1 MVGDHDDPMLLDEL
15 ATHCHVVEI
24 LDMLSESGCNTALLQ
39 RFVPAQGVDLASA
52 LRLIAAH
59 GLLATDDHGSWDE
72 PLTIPGPLRLT
83 DRGEAVA
90 RALSNTAASRTPH
103 NGGRPAEHRSVL
115 GRAAGRVRSLR
126 RIRAGGLA
134 ATSRA

>member
-1 MVGDHDDPMLLDEL
+1 MAGDHDDSVLLDEL

-24 LDMLSESGCNTALLQ
+24 LDLLSESGCNTALLM
-39 RFVPAQGVDLASA
+39 RFVPAQGPDLESA

-90 RALSNTAASRTPH
+90 QALSNVEAGSTPH
-103 NGGRPAEHRSVL
+103 GGDRHTAHRSVL
-115 GRAAGRVRSLR
+115 ERAAGRVLSLR
-126 RIRAGGLA
+126 RTRASGLA

>member
-1 MVGDHDDPMLLDEL
+1 MAGDHDDAVLLDEL
-15 ATHCHVVEI
+15 ANHCHVVEI
-24 LDMLSESGCNTALLQ
+24 LDMLSESGCNTALLR
-39 RFVPAQGVDLASA
+39 RFMSAQGADLASA

-90 RALSNTAASRTPH
+90 QALSNIAARRTPH
-103 NGGRPAEHRSVL
+103 DAGRLAEHRSVL
-115 GRAAGRVRSLR
+115 ARAADRVLSARRNRVR
-126 RIRAGGLA
+126 GLA
-134 ATSRA
+134 ATSRV